1 MKGMPSIARELQTAP
16 SDGHVLQAL
25 ALPSGIRL
33 VVHPLQPRK
42 PFARI
47 LDRAQLLI
55 PIVSDALFR
64 LLRCDSDFLESQTV
78 LGCWCRNGT
87 LKYVTADASRSLGT
101 RFEEM
106 ADADKDR
113 RSRMAIST
121 VHAPPKKGGAG
132 GAFTWG
138 SATDTSIDF
147 DASKVQQ
154 PVKVITGGP
163 VAQPTVAATPFT
175 ANIASAQQFPALGT
189 RTVTAPMASSAWA
202 ARPPVV
208 AAAGATPQPVTAG
221 VPQPVTMAPTTMAP
235 TTMAPTTV
243 VQPMR
248 PVVQPA
254 AAISA
259 TTRTVAST
267 MTQQT
272 VQAPYPVSATSYPAP
287 MPTYAAPVAAPRVIK
302 EVAEKDRRSRMAY
315 STYHQAPKKGG
326 AGGAYTWGSAGDV
339 KDFDPTAPVHWKHFQ
354 RSAVPILG

>member
-1 MKGMPSIARELQTAP
+1 
-16 SDGHVLQAL
+16 
-25 ALPSGIRL
+25 
-33 VVHPLQPRK
+33 
-42 PFARI
+42 
-47 LDRAQLLI
+47 
-55 PIVSDALFR
+55 
-64 LLRCDSDFLESQTV
+64 
-78 LGCWCRNGT
+78 
-87 LKYVTADASRSLGT
+87 
-101 RFEEM
+101 M

-175 ANIASAQQFPALGT
+175 ANIASAQQFPALGA

-208 AAAGATPQPVTAG
+208 AAAGVTPQPVTAG
-221 VPQPVTMAPTTMAP
+221 VPQPVTMAPTT
-235 TTMAPTTV
+235 V

-254 AAISA
+254 ATIGA

-272 VQAPYPVSATSYPAP
+272 MQAPYPVSAASYPVP

-339 KDFDPTAPVHWKHFQ
+339 KDFDPTAVAVIESKVTTAPAVGQASPVAGSPFTGNIS
-354 RSAVPILG
+354 SAQQFPSLGSGHASTQPSPWAQAPASIKEPPVMTGPSGSASGSPALVPSPAPVLASPTGPVPVAEPAVVPAMDSKEQKEGKNCSIQ

>member
-1 MKGMPSIARELQTAP
+1 
-16 SDGHVLQAL
+16 
-25 ALPSGIRL
+25 
-33 VVHPLQPRK
+33 
-42 PFARI
+42 
-47 LDRAQLLI
+47 
-55 PIVSDALFR
+55 
-64 LLRCDSDFLESQTV
+64 
-78 LGCWCRNGT
+78 
-87 LKYVTADASRSLGT
+87 
-101 RFEEM
+101 M

-339 KDFDPTAPVHWKHFQ
+339 KDFDPTAVAVIESKVTTAPAVGQASPVAASPFTGNISSAQQFPSLGSGHAGTQPSAWAQAPASIKEPPVVTG
-354 RSAVPILG
+354 SGGSASGSPALVPSPAPVLASPAGPVPVAEPAAVPAVPAMDSTEQKESKNCSIQ